1 MYIRI
6 IQNHIVG
13 CLGLDHH
20 ILKCDISHVWL
31 MVKIMLASFRQLQE
45 AKVVLKSITNI
56 IMTITCLH
64 INLGSFNFE
73 II

>member
-31 MVKIMLASFRQLQE
+31 MVKIVLASFRQFQE
-45 AKVVLKSITNI
+45 AKVALKVVIT
-56 IMTITCLH
+56 
-64 INLGSFNFE
+64 
-73 II
+73 